1 MTNLHADSKAAAAT
15 NTREP
20 RPATSRDDAHKQ
32 EKPAPRA
39 RPVESHEQESYNLP
53 FTD

>member
-1 MTNLHADSKAAAAT
+1 MTTLHADTKAAAT
-15 NTREP
+15 KTREQ
-20 RPATSRDDAHKQ
+20 RPATGRDEAPQ

-39 RPVESHEQESYNLP
+39 RTLESHELESYNLP